1 MVGRHF
7 VTVSSSVITL
17 QGITKPLYY
26 ASYDGNLEMVEV
38 LIDRGAEINLPNEV
52 RGHKDKE
59 LKVSEYDGLKHTTA
73 LRPSLQYSSVA

>member
-17 QGITKPLYY
+17 QGIKKPLWS
-26 ASYDGNLEMVEV
+26 ASYDGKLEMVEV

-52 RGHKDKE
+52 R
-59 LKVSEYDGLKHTTA
+59 V
-73 LRPSLQYSSVA
+73 